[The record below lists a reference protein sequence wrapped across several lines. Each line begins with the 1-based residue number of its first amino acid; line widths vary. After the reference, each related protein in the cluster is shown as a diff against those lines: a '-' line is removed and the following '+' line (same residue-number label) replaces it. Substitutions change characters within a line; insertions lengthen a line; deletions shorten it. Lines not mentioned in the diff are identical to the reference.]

1 MSNDTTVETFAREA
15 REWMTANLEVKFGHQ
30 RSKRSDHRTREELA
44 PDVDLQRRLAEA
56 GYAGITWPTRFGG
69 RGLTVAHQRAFDAV
83 SRDFRMPEL
92 GIAGGTT
99 ALVCGP
105 TLLVHASE
113 SFNEAHIRRM
123 MCGEELWIQLFSEP
137 NAGSDLAAVLTSA
150 VQDGD
155 EWVLTGSKVWSSA
168 ANYADYGLCLART
181 DWSVPKHR
189 GLTWFAVPLDAPGVT
204 VRPIREISGSAEFC
218 EVFLDDVRVHAENVI
233 GQIHRGWDVTR
244 TMLAFERLAGDVEPD
259 PPGRRMLAP
268 DLVALADQL
277 GRSGDPLV
285 RDAIAMAHVND
296 VVQAAFRHRL
306 AARHE
311 AGTADHA
318 DAGYGK
324 LAAGVYT
331 PIRARIAL
339 EIAGVDGI
347 TWPADDADG
356 STIATDY
363 LNGRILSI
371 AGGTNEMQRNG
382 IGEAVL
388 GLPREPAVDLDVPFA
403 DVVRGTG
410 RSGLVRTAKDIG
422 KAGLE

>member
-1 MSNDTTVETFAREA
+1 MNPELTVDEFARAA
-15 REWMTANLEVKFGHQ
+15 RAWLSTNLEPRTDHQ
-30 RSKRSDHRTREELA
+30 RARRSDHRSREDLA
-44 PDVDLQRRLAEA
+44 DEIALQRSLADA
-56 GYAGITWPTRFGG
+56 GYAGITWPTKFGG

-83 SRDFRMPEL
+83 SRDFTMPDL

-105 TLLVHASE
+105 TLLAHASE
-113 SFNEAHIRRM
+113 EFIAEHIPRM
-123 MCGEELWIQLFSEP
+123 MTGEELWVQLFSEP
-137 NAGSDLAAVLTSA
+137 NAGSDLAAVLTA
-150 VQDGD
+150 AAQDGD
-155 EWVLTGSKVWSSA
+155 EWVLNGSKVWSSA

-181 DWSVPKHR
+181 DWTVPKHR
-189 GLTWFAVPLDAPGVT
+189 GLTWMAVPLHAPGVT

-218 EVFLDDVRVHAENVI
+218 EVFLDDVRLPAHHVI
-233 GQIHRGWDVTR
+233 GAVNRGWDVTR
-244 TMLAFERLAGDVEPD
+244 TMLAFERLAGDSEPE

-268 DLVALADQL
+268 DLVALAERH
-277 GRSGDPLV
+277 GRVNDRVV
-285 RDAIAMAHVND
+285 RDAIATAHVHD

-311 AGTADHA
+311 AGTAGHA

-331 PIRARIAL
+331 PVRARIAMQ
-339 EIAGVDGI
+339 IAGIAGI
-347 TWPADDADG
+347 TWHPDDADG
-356 STIATDY
+356 STIAMAY

-388 GLPREPAVDLDVPFA
+388 GLPRERALDIDVPFA

-410 RSGLVRTAKDIG
+410 RDGLLRSARSSKEQT
-422 KAGLE
+422 E